1 MVRIRMTRVG
11 RKNMAYW
18 RIGVFDARTR
28 RDGEPIEYIGSYNP
42 HAKKA
47 EEKVSIDR
55 ERVEHWVSKGAQL
68 TDSVAAL
75 LKSTGDLAKA

>member
-18 RIGVFDARTR
+18 RIGVFDSRTR
-28 RDGEPIEYIGSYNP
+28 RDGKPIEYIGSYNP
-42 HAKKA
+42 HADKA
-47 EEKVSIDR
+47 EEKLTIDR
-55 ERVEHWVSKGAQL
+55 ERVEHWLAKGAQL

-75 LKSTGDLAKA
+75 MKSTGAAAKA